1 MQRRIGL
8 AAAILHVA
16 LVCPAVRAVDGVIEI
31 NQATVEG
38 DGGFPYVISEP
49 GSYILTGNLS
59 VPGNNTTAIEV
70 RADDVTLDLNGF
82 AIQCSESDGVSCEPS
97 FQGGEGVTAFFVSGE
112 NSDNAG
118 NTVVRNGT
126 IRRMGFHG
134 VNIDSG
140 LVEGIQALE
149 NGGFGIRVG
158 AGGVTDCLA
167 RSNSSKGIG
176 IGKGVAT
183 TNIAVLNG
191 TDGIAVREGVAQNNV
206 SESNGA
212 SGIKSEG
219 SALILGNRVTG
230 NSGDALNLD
239 SETGGV
245 SGYADNVVEGVVTL
259 GQAIGC
265 NLIDGSQICPNPP
278 SNLPFNTR

>member
-1 MQRRIGL
+1 MKKRLTL
-8 AAAILHVA
+8 AAFVLYVPA
-16 LVCPAVRAVDGVIEI
+16 LWAADGIIEI
-31 NQATVEG
+31 NQAGVEAN
-38 DGGFPYVISEP
+38 GGFPYVISEP
-49 GSYILTGNLS
+49 GSYKLTGHLS
-59 VPGNNTTAIEV
+59 VFNTTAIEV

-82 AIQCSESDGVSCEPS
+82 AIGCGGLFDPDDPCEL
-97 FQGGEGVTAFFVSGE
+97 GNRGEGVTAFFVSGE

-126 IRRMGFHG
+126 IRGMGFHG

-206 SESNGA
+206 SQSNGA
-212 SGIKSEG
+212 SGIRSEG
-219 SALILGNRVTG
+219 SALILGNRVSG

-265 NLIDGSQICPNPP
+265 NLIDGSQICPNLP

>member
-1 MQRRIGL
+1 MKKRLVLL
-8 AAAILHVA
+8 AFVLCVPALWAA
-16 LVCPAVRAVDGVIEI
+16 DGVIEI
-31 NQATVEG
+31 NQAAVEAG
-38 DGGFPYVISEP
+38 GGFPYVISEP
-49 GSYILTGNLS
+49 GNYMLTGNLS
-59 VPGNNTTAIEV
+59 VPGGDTTAIEV

-82 AIQCSESDGVSCEPS
+82 AVGCGGLFDPDDPCDLGS
-97 FQGGEGVTAFFVSGE
+97 GGEGVTAFFVRGE
-112 NSDNAG
+112 NSDNAS

-126 IRRMGFHG
+126 IRGMGFHG

-140 LVEGIQALE
+140 LVEGIQAQF

-158 AGGVTDCLA
+158 AGVVTDCLA
-167 RSNSSKGIG
+167 RNNGAKGIG

-183 TNIAVLNG
+183 TNIALSNG
-191 TDGIAVREGVAQNNV
+191 TDGIGVREGVAQNNV

-212 SGIKSEG
+212 SGIRSEG
-219 SALILGNRVTG
+219 SALILGNRVSG

-245 SGYADNVVEGVVTL
+245 SGYADNVIEGVVTL

-265 NLIDGSQICPNPP
+265 NLIDGSQICPNT
-278 SNLPFNTR
+278 LQFNTR